1 MSDPQQI
8 EKDLREY
15 LDKEPNLSRQD
26 RIAYLQ
32 TIFHKHLEI
41 NKLEHLITQGDTF
54 LIMAD
59 ARQQYIKLK
68 TPVKIG
74 RKVLDPEEAV
84 HIAVIEA
91 FLLYL
96 GRTKLLRKLVRFDYK
111 D

>member
-8 EKDLREY
+8 EKDIREY
-15 LDKEPNLSRQD
+15 LEKEPNLSRAD
-26 RIAYLQ
+26 RFSYLQ

-41 NKLEHLITQGDTF
+41 NKLDHVITQGDVF
-54 LIMAD
+54 LILAD

-74 RKVLDPEEAV
+74 RKVLDSDQAI

-96 GRTKLLRKLVRFDYK
+96 GRTKLLRKLVKFDYR

>member
-15 LDKEPNLSRQD
+15 LEKEPNLSRGD
-26 RIAYLQ
+26 RLSYLQ

-41 NKLEHLITQGDTF
+41 DKLNHLITQNDVF

-74 RKVLDPEEAV
+74 RKVLDPDQAV

-96 GRTKLLRKLVRFDYK
+96 GRTQLLRKFIKFDYK

>member
-1 MSDPQQI
+1 
-8 EKDLREY
+8 
-15 LDKEPNLSRQD
+15 
-26 RIAYLQ
+26 
-32 TIFHKHLEI
+32 
-41 NKLEHLITQGDTF
+41 
-54 LIMAD
+54 MAD

-96 GRTKLLRKLVRFDYK
+96 GRTKLLRKLVKFDYK